1 MGKVTIKETIKDIIM
16 HKIGADIPFTL
27 DDVSIMLPDLNSS
40 TIKVNIKRM
49 LDQEVIK
56 KSKNGIYYLPK
67 QKRVLKETVLNT
79 DDVITKKYIKD
90 SENHMIGYYSG
101 INLARSLGLTT
112 QTASVETIYSNL
124 VADKKRIIKVQN
136 QKFIIN
142 APRYKVTEDNY
153 KILQVLD
160 IIHVFD
166 RVSEVTTEKALG
178 IIKEYLKGISIEK
191 DKLTSIIKSYPLK
204 TQIAFYEIG
213 VDHVITQR

>member
-1 MGKVTIKETIKDIIM
+1 MGKVTIKETIKDIII

-27 DDVSIMLPDLNSS
+27 DDISILLPDIKYS

-49 LDQEVIK
+49 LDQEVIN

-79 DDVITKKYIKD
+79 DDVITKKYIRD
-90 SENHMIGYYSG
+90 NHDHMIGYYSG

-142 APRYKVTEDNY
+142 APRYKVTDNNY
-153 KILQVLD
+153 KVLQVLD
-160 IIHVFD
+160 IIHIFD
-166 RVSEVTTEKALG
+166 KVSEIGREKTLD
-178 IIKEYLKGISIEK
+178 IIKEYLKDISIEK
-191 DKLTSIIKSYPLK
+191 IELTSILKAYPLK
-204 TQIAFYEIG
+204 TQVAFYEIG
-213 VDHVITQR
+213 VDHVIT